1 MFRHTLIDPSATRV
15 MAAAYE
21 NLMQLPEAKGLAAF
35 PGVIDHGKK
44 AEPVQEAPEAAPE
57 APKRK
62 VGRPRK
68 AADAAVVGKKGIDP
82 TKAKIM

>member
-15 MAAAYE
+15 MATAYE

-44 AEPVQEAPEAAPE
+44 AEPVHEAPEAAPE
-57 APKRK
+57 APKK
-62 VGRPRK
+62 KIGRPRK
-68 AADAAVVGKKGIDP
+68 VAEPAVTGKKGIDP
-82 TKAKIM
+82 TKAKVM